1 MRGLNKKKKFSDWNG
16 PQISNSFKS
25 MKLNLIL
32 RNQVSTEQQSI
43 PPDTTRFPYTNIKI
57 TYKNQF
63 QINTMLEDQTRRK
76 QIEGS
81 K

>member
-1 MRGLNKKKKFSDWNG
+1 
-16 PQISNSFKS
+16 
-25 MKLNLIL
+25 MKLILIL
-32 RNQVSTEQQSI
+32 RNQVSIEQQSI
-43 PPDTTRFPYTNIKI
+43 PLDTTRFPYTKIKI

-63 QINTMLEDQTRRK
+63 QINTMLEDQMRRK